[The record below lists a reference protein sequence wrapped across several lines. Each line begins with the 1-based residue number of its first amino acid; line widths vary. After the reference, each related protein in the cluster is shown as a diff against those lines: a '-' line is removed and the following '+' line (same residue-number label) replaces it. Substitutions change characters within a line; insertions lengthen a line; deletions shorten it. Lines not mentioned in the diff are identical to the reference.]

1 MVRRWLESGRDRRM
15 DVREVSLHGHRIV
28 YRTAGDGPPL
38 LLLHGITSSAATWK
52 DVIPQL
58 AESHTVIAPDLLGH
72 GQSAKPLGDYSLGA
86 YASGIRDL
94 LGLLKVE
101 SATVVGH
108 SLGGGVAMQF
118 AYLFPDRCNRLVLVA
133 SGGLGREVNVLLRA
147 AALPGAEF
155 VLPLICAEPIRN
167 AGNAIGQAMEK
178 VRLRPSTD
186 MREMWRGFSSL
197 GSMESRRAFL
207 HTLRTIVDV
216 GGQRVSATDRLYLAQ
231 HLPTMI
237 VWGAKD
243 PVIPATHGVAA
254 AAAIPGSRLEL
265 FEKSGHFPHRD
276 EPQRFVNA
284 LQDFLDTT
292 EPAVLPEEAW
302 WDTLRIGSAG

>member
-1 MVRRWLESGRDRRM
+1 M

-28 YRTAGDGPPL
+28 YRTAGEGPPL
-38 LLLHGITSSAATWK
+38 LLVHGITSSAATWK
-52 DVIPQL
+52 DVIPTL
-58 AESHTVIAPDLLGH
+58 ARDHTVIAPDLLGH

-94 LGLLKVE
+94 LGMLGVE

-133 SGGLGREVNVLLRA
+133 SGGLGREVNMLLRA

-155 VLPLICAEPIRN
+155 VLPLICAAPIRD
-167 AGNAIGQAMEK
+167 AGNAVGRVMEK
-178 VRLRPSTD
+178 VRVRPTTD
-186 MREMWRGFSSL
+186 IREMWRGFTSL
-197 GSMESRRAFL
+197 GSTEARRAFL

-254 AAAIPGSRLEL
+254 AAAIPGSRFEL

-276 EPQRFVNA
+276 EPARFTRV
-284 LQDFLDTT
+284 LRDFLART
-292 EPAVLPEEAW
+292 EPAALPEDVWRE
-302 WDTLRIGSAG
+302 TLRLGAAGA

>member
-1 MVRRWLESGRDRRM
+1 MEL
-15 DVREVSLHGHRIV
+15 REVSLHGHRIV

-38 LLLHGITSSAATWK
+38 LLLHGITSNAATWK
-52 DVIPQL
+52 DVIPSL
-58 AESHTVIAPDLLGH
+58 AEHHTVIAPDLLGH

-86 YASGIRDL
+86 YASGVRDL
-94 LGLLKVE
+94 LGLLGVE

-118 AYLFPDRCNRLVLVA
+118 AYLFPERANRLVLVA
-133 SGGLGREVNVLLRA
+133 SGGLGREVTFLLRA

-167 AGNAIGQAMEK
+167 AGNAIGRTMEK

-186 MREMWRGFSSL
+186 IQEMWRGFSSL
-197 GSMESRRAFL
+197 GSMEARRAFL

-254 AAAIPGSRLEL
+254 AAAIPGCRFEL
-265 FEKSGHFPHRD
+265 FERAGHFPHRD
-276 EPQRFVNA
+276 EPGRFTRI
-284 LQDFLDTT
+284 LQDFLATT
-292 EPAVLPEEAW
+292 EPASLPEEAW
-302 WDTLRIGSAG
+302 AEALRIGTAPA